1 MCVCCSCP
9 SVHQSVGRPAVAHL
23 PHRSS
28 ATRRPPE
35 ASTMKA
41 KWHLW
46 ALTRAFQG
54 CHKTL
59 KASKK
64 MATLPPRKNP
74 TPTKIHRASLSP
86 LETLLLMGFSRQ
98 RAEKVYR
105 LFLRDGIFM
114 YLWLRGWKLN
124 DKFSPHLAVNPHMME
139 MDNGHGR
146 SHEYD
151 LILEQISVCVPLS
164 YHSIQHVYYCYSWLW
179 TMMQIMMMIRMVAMT
194 LSMMMTMMVM
204 MMMMITTTTIFI
216 WRYEQWWCWR
226 WGWIH
231 Q

>member
-164 YHSIQHVYYCYSWLW
+164 YHSIQHVYYCQGCISCGTCSYLELTEDHVLTSAYVKIFRTVTRNAVNKGVWRKKRLFL
-179 TMMQIMMMIRMVAMT
+179 TSLKQI
-194 LSMMMTMMVM
+194 
-204 MMMMITTTTIFI
+204 
-216 WRYEQWWCWR
+216 CN
-226 WGWIH
+226 
-231 Q
+231 